1 MKLAKQIMKQFLT
14 LKKNKIMKNLS
25 LTIII
30 FSIFCTKNFA
40 QKGPLRG
47 AGKIISRS
55 FDYKDFDKI
64 SFEDFDG
71 NIEVEIGKS
80 FSIKVEIDENLE
92 PKLQVKEKDGL
103 LSLNLEGNYNG
114 KLYLEDT
121 HINIKVTLPEASVV
135 QHRGNTNVKVTGI
148 FGRYFRFENNGN
160 GDVHLAGNI
169 DELDIKKYGN
179 GNVKANMLIAKTA
192 KVKSYGN
199 GNVSVN
205 SQISLLANGTGNC
218 SVMQFGQGKIDPI
231 SGIIGNGEVR
241 KM

>member
-1 MKLAKQIMKQFLT
+1 MKKLILLMLVF
-14 LKKNKIMKNLS
+14 N
-25 LTIII
+25 I
-30 FSIFCTKNFA
+30 FSNMSSA

-47 AGKIISRS
+47 TGKLISRT
-55 FDYKDFDKI
+55 FDFKDFDKV

-71 NIEVEIGKS
+71 KIEVEIGKP

-92 PKLQVKEKDGL
+92 PRLEVKKGNNEGL
-103 LSLNLEGNYNG
+103 LTIRLIGNYNG

-121 HINIKVTLPEASVV
+121 RIKITVCLPVV
-135 QHRGNTNVKVTGI
+135 SLIQHGGNTNMHISGVL
-148 FGRYFRFENNGN
+148 GRYFRLENDGNGN
-160 GDVHLAGNI
+160 VLLQGSI
-169 DELDIKKYGN
+169 DELDIKKSGN
-179 GNVKANMLIAKTA
+179 GNVNAQKLIAKTA

-205 SQISLLANGTGNC
+205 SQISLVAHGTGNN
-218 SVMQFGQGKIDPI
+218 SVLQFGQGKIDPM